1 MASAIIVRQGGAPGD
16 FYRWHVMGLA
26 SNWEN
31 AKRICQ
37 IESSEKWI
45 EWDSESPDFGTV
57 IGEGESKRKYRLDF
71 YRVATR
77 SDISFP
83 DGY

>member
-26 SNWEN
+26 SSWEN
-31 AKRICQ
+31 AQRICAL
-37 IESSEKWI
+37 ESGDAIKWDA
-45 EWDSESPDFGTV
+45 ENPEFGTMM
-57 IGEGESKRKYRLDF
+57 GEGESGRKYRLDF
-71 YRVATR
+71 YHIATR
-77 SDISFP
+77 KDFQFP

>member
-31 AKRICQ
+31 AKRICELEAAET
-37 IESSEKWI
+37 IT
-45 EWDSESPDFGTV
+45 WDSDEHNGFGV
-57 IGEGESKRKYRLDF
+57 ILGEGMSGRKYRLDF
-71 YRVATR
+71 YRIGTR
-77 SDISFP
+77 NDFQFP